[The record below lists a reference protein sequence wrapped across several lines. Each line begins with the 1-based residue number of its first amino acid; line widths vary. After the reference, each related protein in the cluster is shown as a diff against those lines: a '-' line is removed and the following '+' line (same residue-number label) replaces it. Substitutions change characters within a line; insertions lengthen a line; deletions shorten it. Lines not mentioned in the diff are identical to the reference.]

1 MAIDKYRDQRIRENR
16 RIVNDT
22 NRCYSIGRAKK
33 PYTCLQ
39 IRGKTFIL
47 TELENLKTAGLNGL
61 ERKKTGKKNN
71 HNNFMCDSV
80 VKL

>member
-1 MAIDKYRDQRIRENR
+1 MLQHQSCKEDVQE
-16 RIVNDT
+16 
-22 NRCYSIGRAKK
+22 
-33 PYTCLQ
+33 CLQ
-39 IRGKTFIL
+39 VRGKTFIL

-71 HNNFMCDSV
+71 YNHFICDSV